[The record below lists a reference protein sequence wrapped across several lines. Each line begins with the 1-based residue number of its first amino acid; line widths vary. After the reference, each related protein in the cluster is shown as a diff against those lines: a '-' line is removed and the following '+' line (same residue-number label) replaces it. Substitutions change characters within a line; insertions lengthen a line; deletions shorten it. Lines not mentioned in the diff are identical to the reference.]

1 MPISSALAC
10 LVALLTAA
18 PAAPKQSWDSAV
30 KPGTNAQFWPRAALV
45 EVDGKPAGRGWVLL
59 EVPKAATSFRI
70 RVSAE
75 GFETEEAVVEAARI
89 RNRQFF
95 LALRPAG
102 FAHKLDP
109 LDAAGMARA
118 AEALWKAGRAG
129 EAAEYAEQS
138 LANGNTPLANRVLG
152 DVARSRGDR
161 DAATRYYTMYLS
173 LRGDAPDADEIK
185 KYLLQDRPGDITI
198 PVQ

>member
-1 MPISSALAC
+1 MPISSALAV
-10 LVALLTAA
+10 LAALLAAA
-18 PAAPKQSWDSAV
+18 PAAPKQSWDSAM
-30 KPGTNAQFWPRAALV
+30 KPEANAQFWPRAALV

-59 EVPKAATSFRI
+59 KLPDAAQSLRV

-75 GFETEEAVVEAARI
+75 GFETEETVVEVERI
-89 RNRQFF
+89 RNKQFF

-102 FAHKLDP
+102 FAQKLDP

-152 DVARSRGDR
+152 DIARSRGDR
-161 DAATRYYTMYLS
+161 DGAVRFYTMYLS
-173 LRGDAPDADEIK
+173 IRPDAPDAADIK
-185 KYLLQDRPGDITI
+185 KYLMQDRPGDITL
-198 PVQ
+198 PAQ